1 MARGCLSSGS
11 SKRGVVVVGGC
22 ILSVFAV
29 CVLVVCLCFGGSM
42 MGTLYA
48 MSVAALIVV
57 GALLLLLLD
66 QLLILLLLPP
76 LLTSPSCCVG
86 QSIKKK
92 TS

>member
-1 MARGCLSSGS
+1 MQISLIRAVDLRLWGSRLKWTSSGFEDGAGLPFLRQY
-11 SKRGVVVVGGC
+11 SKRGVAVVGGC

-66 QLLILLLLPP
+66 
-76 LLTSPSCCVG
+76 
-86 QSIKKK
+86 
-92 TS
+92 